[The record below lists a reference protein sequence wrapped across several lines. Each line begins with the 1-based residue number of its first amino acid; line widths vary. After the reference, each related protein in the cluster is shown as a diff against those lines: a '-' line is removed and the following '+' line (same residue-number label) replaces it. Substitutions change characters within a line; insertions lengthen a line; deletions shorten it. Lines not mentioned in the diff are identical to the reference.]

1 MAVSRALAAALR
13 WGDEEIEELAD
24 DFLDHKV
31 FVYVETLH
39 ELFLEHGAQLEREDI
54 DLSDEILRA
63 LRAEA
68 REHAESVVATYN
80 KHLGDFIERN
90 GHLPR
95 ETFLLTYEAWAD
107 SRADARAELVA
118 VTEAYTAAADA
129 TMAFYGLNAETA
141 GFDFGGHGD
150 DDPQCDVCQ
159 ILELGNPHPYERVV
173 EVGNPHPQCRQHW
186 RPREAV
192 LPDELQVPDE
202 PAGIVGREA
211 WVKRFGT
218 REEAVAAL
226 DELVAAGAS

>member
-1 MAVSRALAAALR
+1 MAISRALAAALR
-13 WGDEEIEELAD
+13 WGREEIDELTD

-31 FVYVETLH
+31 FTYVEVLH
-39 ELFLEHGAQLEREDI
+39 ELLVEHGGDVEREDI
-54 DLSDEILRA
+54 DLSDSILRA

-68 REHAESVVATYN
+68 REHAQSVVSTYN
-80 KHLGDFIERN
+80 SDLDAFVQRN

-118 VTEAYTAAADA
+118 ITEAYTAAADA

-141 GFDFGGHGD
+141 GFEFGGHGD

-159 ILELGNPHPYERVV
+159 VLEQGNPHPYERVV
-173 EVGNPHPQCRQHW
+173 EVGNPHPQCRQQW
-186 RPREAV
+186 RPVRAR
-192 LPDELQVPDE
+192 LGDELRIPDE

-211 WVKRFGT
+211 WVKRFGD
-218 REEAVAAL
+218 RAEAVEAL
-226 DELVAAGAS
+226 GELVATSQ